1 MRAQSGTP
9 HDLKER
15 TLLLSATVLLCPRFP
30 TSNHKCL
37 DRILVHK
44 TFSNLALF
52 SSAYWWT
59 TLSHCMSGKR
69 LNFSFSIS
77 TKSWRE
83 LGVLGSSCNLC
94 WSTGHEDKRKQ
105 GTGKRAYLP
114 CAHLQWSTV
123 HPIPSPI
130 DLIRDLMSRFGNSPQ
145 EDLLCLGF
153 HIFNRNL

>member
-15 TLLLSATVLLCPRFP
+15 TLLLSATVLLCPCFP
-30 TSNHKCL
+30 TSHHGCFE
-37 DRILVHK
+37 RILVHR
-44 TFSNLALF
+44 TLCNLALF

-94 WSTGHEDKRKQ
+94 WSTAHKQ
-105 GTGKRAYLP
+105 EKQKHWKEGL
-114 CAHLQWSTV
+114 S
-123 HPIPSPI
+123 
-130 DLIRDLMSRFGNSPQ
+130 F
-145 EDLLCLGF
+145 LCLSPVK
-153 HIFNRNL
+153 IFCSLERLTLLSAKICTLEITPGIGVNYT